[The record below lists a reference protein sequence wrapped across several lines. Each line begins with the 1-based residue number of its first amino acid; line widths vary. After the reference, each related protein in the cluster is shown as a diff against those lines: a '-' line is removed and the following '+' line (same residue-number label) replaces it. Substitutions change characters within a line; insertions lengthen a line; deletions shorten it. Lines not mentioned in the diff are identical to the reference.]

1 MSIYRKELFET
12 SSSYNRKTRELP
24 IFLTRLLDKSIGK
37 YLEKYQTANSKYTD
51 RTLSYP
57 NPDELPDQEEARK
70 PRFAPKRRRSEDVDF
85 FGVIP
90 DKGNRRSKGQSEK
103 YGSLTLIGRIR
114 VQIGSMKSYFRDGSL
129 SIRNNQI
136 INNNQSNRYLQ
147 GVVERLNRKLNR
159 LDNRTTQQII
169 NDSTKKMSPREETEK
184 GYRKN

>member
-12 SSSYNRKTRELP
+12 PSRYKGRTRELP
-24 IFLTRLLDKSIGK
+24 SFLTRLLDKSIGK
-37 YLEKYQTANSKYTD
+37 YLEKYQTADSRYSD

-57 NPDELPDQEEARK
+57 NPDELPDQEEARTPK
-70 PRFAPKRRRSEDVDF
+70 FSPKRRRSEDVDF

-90 DKGNRRSKGQSEK
+90 DKGNRRSKGQSGK
-103 YGSLTLIGRIR
+103 YGNLTLIGRVR

-129 SIRNNQI
+129 SVRNNQI
-136 INNNQSNRYLQ
+136 INNNPNNRYLQ
-147 GVVERLNRKLNR
+147 GVVERLNRKLDR
-159 LDNRTTQQII
+159 LDNGTTQQII